1 MGGVFVVSL
10 TLYHIEAWSL
20 ELLSSVA
27 FSVVFYIALSSG
39 EEDDDDADNDE
50 EDEFLWLFED
60 QLCDLFFV
68 GSSNRTWRG

>member
-39 EEDDDDADNDE
+39 KEDDDDADNDE
-50 EDEFLWLFED
+50 EDEFL
-60 QLCDLFFV
+60 
-68 GSSNRTWRG
+68 